1 MNKELKFNKENNSWY
16 IDIPE
21 WKGTKGELLMVAG
34 ADRLLDV
41 LDTDNNNTVQVS
53 VNTNSSKDS
62 NITLSKIIN
71 CCGGA
76 SYMAK
81 SNSFNRPIW
90 LCAVT
95 KYVFGGELPKKI
107 YVTT

>member
-1 MNKELKFNKENNSWY
+1 MQQELKFNKEDSLWY

-34 ADRLLDV
+34 ADILLDV
-41 LDTDNNNTVQVS
+41 LDTDNDNTVTVT
-53 VNTNSSKDS
+53 VDTVDFDNS
-62 NITLSKIIN
+62 NIKLSRLIK
-71 CCGGA
+71 CFGGA

-81 SNSFNRPIW
+81 SEEFNRPIW

-95 KYVFGGELPKKI
+95 KYVFNNTLPKRI
-107 YVTT
+107 YIKT